1 MQQRDVAPREVS
13 RSGLAIGIAVLL
25 LAALGIGGAW
35 WFVTRLQQQERSPEG
50 IAESILRDRKAAPF
64 FEALRDNYPREF
76 ADYTALLSKRVREGA
91 TREQIRGESLTWMGA
106 VTDRHLGEFVQA
118 PHGDLNLY
126 RQMEIQLV
134 ETMQQED
141 VRLCGQ
147 YVMGTL
153 KPGTHYPPR
162 TAERLIE
169 TAAAWIT
176 ASAGGRDHPANRKIP
191 KGEVS
196 EADAVALVTEMRRV
210 GASQADLD
218 VWTDPA
224 RLARARPEQ
233 QCAIGLHLLNG
244 IVELPHERSDRVT
257 GWLVSQKSR

>member
-1 MQQRDVAPREVS
+1 M
-13 RSGLAIGIAVLL
+13 
-25 LAALGIGGAW
+25 
-35 WFVTRLQQQERSPEG
+35 
-50 IAESILRDRKAAPF
+50 
-64 FEALRDNYPREF
+64 
-76 ADYTALLSKRVREGA
+76 
-91 TREQIRGESLTWMGA
+91 
-106 VTDRHLGEFVQA
+106 QA

-141 VRLCGQ
+141 IRLCGQ

-257 GWLVSQKSR
+257 GWLVSQKSG